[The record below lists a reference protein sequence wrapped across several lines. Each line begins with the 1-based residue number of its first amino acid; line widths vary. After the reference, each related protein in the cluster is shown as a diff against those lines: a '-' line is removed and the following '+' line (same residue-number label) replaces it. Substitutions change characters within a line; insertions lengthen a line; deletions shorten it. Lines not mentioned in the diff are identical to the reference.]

1 MRYLTIPGTDLRAS
15 VLCLGTN
22 RFGSEL
28 DARAS
33 GALLDAFVESGGN
46 FIDTAH
52 IYADWIPGAPRNASE
67 KTIGAWLK
75 TGGPPLAPR
84 AYGARGRRRD
94 QIVLATKGGHPDLA
108 AMHRPRLSR
117 ADLEHD
123 VNDSLTGLQT
133 DYIDLYWLHRDDP
146 ARPVSEILEAL
157 NAIQRTG
164 KIRYFGCSNWRASR
178 LRSAHT
184 YAQEHGLAGFVAN
197 QPQWS
202 LAAPNPA
209 ALSDPKRLVV
219 FDAEA
224 YVYHQATGLAVV
236 PWSAQGQGY
245 FDKLDRLGAEGLA
258 EADRRKF
265 DSAAN
270 RALYPKVKALA
281 GRYGAPVG
289 AIALSYLLSQPFATY
304 PVIGPRTVDQW
315 RASLSALTVT
325 LTAED
330 LAGLQPS
337 LLPA

>member
-1 MRYLTIPGTDLRAS
+1 MTIPGTDLRAS

-33 GALLDAFVESGGN
+33 HALLDAFVADGGN

-52 IYADWIPGAPRNASE
+52 IYADWIPTAPRSASE
-67 KTIGAWLK
+67 KTIGAWLQ
-75 TGGPPLAPR
+75 A
-84 AYGARGRRRD
+84 GRRRD
-94 QIVLATKGGHPDLA
+94 RIVLATKGGHPDLA
-108 AMHRPRLSR
+108 AMHRSRLSR
-117 ADLEHD
+117 RDLEHD
-123 VNDSLTGLQT
+123 VDASLTCLQT

-157 NAIQRTG
+157 NAIQRAG
-164 KIRYFGCSNWRASR
+164 KFRYFGCSNWRVPR
-178 LRSAHT
+178 LRAAQA
-184 YAQEHGLAGFVAN
+184 YAQEQGLTGFVAN

-202 LAAPNPA
+202 LAAPNRA
-209 ALSDPKRLVV
+209 ALSDPKGLVV

-224 YVYHQATGLAVV
+224 HAYHHATGLAVV

-258 EADRRKF
+258 EADRQKY
-265 DSAAN
+265 DSPAN

-281 GRYGAPVG
+281 GQYGVPVG

-304 PVIGPRTVDQW
+304 PVIGPRTVDQLQ
-315 RASLSALTVT
+315 ASLTALVVT

-330 LAGLQPS
+330 LAALQPS
-337 LLPA
+337 PLPA